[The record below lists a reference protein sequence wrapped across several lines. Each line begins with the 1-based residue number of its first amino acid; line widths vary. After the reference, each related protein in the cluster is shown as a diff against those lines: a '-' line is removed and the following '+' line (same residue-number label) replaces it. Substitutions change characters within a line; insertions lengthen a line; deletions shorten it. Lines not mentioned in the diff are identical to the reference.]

1 MGLGAGG
8 RKIVLVLPTSPR
20 RLKLQEGY
28 GGQAVLEEGTGS
40 VGTPI
45 VQSNPVCSTY
55 LHIAVERLFEHEDDD
70 EYEDD
75 FRPFA
80 SLKTC

>member
-1 MGLGAGG
+1 MGSGSVQSGFG
-8 RKIVLVLPTSPR
+8 VRGWCFVIVLVL
-20 RLKLQEGY
+20 
-28 GGQAVLEEGTGS
+28 VLERELGS
-40 VGTPI
+40 VGAPI

-55 LHIAVERLFEHEDDD
+55 LHIVVERLFEDEDYDK
-70 EYEDD
+70 YEDD